1 MSVLE
6 RRLQILLDAARYERL
21 AAEAERSHRSVAA
34 VIREAIDLRFPDTGD
49 EARAA
54 AASALLALTS
64 TPEETAGESPAE
76 LKAAYA
82 AALDDKVGIR

>member
-34 VIREAIDLRFPDTGD
+34 VIREAIDLRFPDTDGG
-49 EARAA
+49 ASAA
-54 AASALLALTS
+54 AGSLLALTA
-64 TPEETAGESPAE
+64 TPDDAPGEGPAE
-76 LKAAYA
+76 LKDAYA
-82 AALDDKVGIR
+82 AALDAKAGGR